1 MYLSGDLLWVNE
13 TTSSYSP
20 IIDAKLLS
28 KVLAIVFKTTLDLKT
43 NHFIYANALK
53 CVFSL

>member
-1 MYLSGDLLWVNE
+1 MPLSDDLLWVNE
-13 TTSSYSP
+13 TASSYSP
-20 IIDAKLLS
+20 IIDTKFLS

>member
-1 MYLSGDLLWVNE
+1 MHLSGDLLWVNE

-28 KVLAIVFKTTLDLKT
+28 KVFAIVFKTTLDLKT
-43 NHFIYANALK
+43 NHFIYANALE

>member
-1 MYLSGDLLWVNE
+1 MPLSDNLLWVNE

-20 IIDAKLLS
+20 IIDPKFLS